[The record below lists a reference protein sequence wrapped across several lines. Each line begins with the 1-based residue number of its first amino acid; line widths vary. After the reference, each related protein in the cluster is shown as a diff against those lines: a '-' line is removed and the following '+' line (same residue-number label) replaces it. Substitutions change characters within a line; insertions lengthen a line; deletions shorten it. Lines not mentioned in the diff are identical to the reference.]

1 MIQCLK
7 VIKLEKSKE
16 ELQIIEIID
25 QIKPFLMA
33 DGGDVSFVKYED
45 NIVYIKLLGAC
56 QDCEI
61 IDVTLKDVIETNI
74 MEEVPSVKEVR
85 LVEND

>member
-1 MIQCLK
+1 MQED
-7 VIKLEKSKE
+7 LEKIKD
-16 ELQIIEIID
+16 IID
-25 QIKPFLMA
+25 QIKPFIMS

-45 NIVYIKLLGAC
+45 NIVYIKLYGAC

-61 IDVTLKDVIETNI
+61 VDVTLKDIIEANI

-85 LVEND
+85 LDN